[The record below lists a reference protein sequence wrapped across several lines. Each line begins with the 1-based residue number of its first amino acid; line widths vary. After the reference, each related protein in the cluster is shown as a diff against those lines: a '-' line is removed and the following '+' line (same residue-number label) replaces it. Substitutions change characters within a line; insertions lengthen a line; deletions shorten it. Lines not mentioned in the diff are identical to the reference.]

1 MVVRP
6 VAGMPR
12 DHRLFIQGDESMHLE
27 DLGLPASS
35 VFREDGVQKVRDLY
49 RKKMGDKV
57 PVSEWFWH
65 KKRRQRKK
73 EPGTLDWAG
82 EWSEGR
88 TFSETGP
95 ESKPKRS
102 HEEEDPPGAF
112 MGGIQDLVGK
122 QSSKVDAKTREAVS
136 PTRFARKYLGSSKS
150 VDINAEAANIQQCM
164 ARKEGE
170 PAGKPEYD
178 KLEKERYGE
187 KDGSAALGDDSGLTA
202 TDRKVITDVGTN
214 IIGQLRAAAAK
225 YAATGISPEML
236 LREGYCGSGGGIEH
250 TKRTQELAAHEG
262 SSFVK
267 LLEAGQGCTENIN
280 LFIRSIGSRVATAR
294 GAKKEKLLAKALE
307 IHDKMIEHGFETN
320 EDTYVSLMIAC
331 YDEAELARKVYIKM
345 REHLLAPSLKVYG
358 ALIKAHIRAHD
369 ITSAFALQR
378 KMEDEGLKPGVEIY
392 TMLIDGLVKAGR
404 YEVAWEQ
411 FWDARSFKQIQPD
424 SVMFTVMVKACR
436 KKEECERAMGVFEDM
451 KQSGQFPTD
460 ITYQELILC
469 YSTDKYFA
477 PRAFEIW
484 NQMQAEDMPMTTP
497 IARGLL
503 QACATLGDVPRLQAT
518 VRAIRLAGIPFSTQM
533 HGLCIRVFGAAMQ
546 LKGTT
551 DFERVSHLRCA
562 WHIVSA
568 VRESNKKLTADI
580 LDEVTKV
587 YAAGGFASHAIDMV
601 QQYASFGVAPTVRT
615 YETLLRMLGKGM
627 GDNARFMALYT
638 QMKEHFKAIEV
649 KEVEKKKMMEAADNS
664 LVGVEGIENNALVV
678 PDDPD
683 RCPSQMS
690 EEMLRLA
697 LDVAMNS
704 KSSRATLAV
713 LDDMYSRGVMPLPY
727 QAGRLAKVG
736 RKVVQLH
743 HMIGKLVAKNRQQMF
758 DKVSRRKKLDELEIR
773 QHELLLAK
781 DGLTTLD
788 ATPLHEARERYW
800 DYIDRKSGGKDP
812 SLPYEQY
819 RQMKKKGGDFYAKM
833 RDKPQPNFIAEKFI

>member
-1 MVVRP
+1 
-6 VAGMPR
+6 
-12 DHRLFIQGDESMHLE
+12 MHLE

-102 HEEEDPPGAF
+102 HEEEDPPGAL

-122 QSSKVDAKTREAVS
+122 QASKVDAKTREAVS
-136 PTRFARKYLGSSKS
+136 PTRFARKYLGSSQS
-150 VDINAEAANIQQCM
+150 VDINAEAADIQQCM
-164 ARKEGE
+164 GRKEGE

-250 TKRTQELAAHEG
+250 TKRTQELAAHKG

-307 IHDKMIEHGFETN
+307 VHDKMIEHGFETN

-484 NQMQAEDMPMTTP
+484 NQMQAEDMSMTTP

-503 QACATLGDVPRLQAT
+503 QACATLGD
-518 VRAIRLAGIPFSTQM
+518 
-533 HGLCIRVFGAAMQ
+533 
-546 LKGTT
+546 
-551 DFERVSHLRCA
+551 
-562 WHIVSA
+562 
-568 VRESNKKLTADI
+568 
-580 LDEVTKV
+580 V

-649 KEVEKKKMMEAADNS
+649 REIEKKKEMMGAADNS
-664 LVGVEGIENNALVV
+664 LVGVETIENNALVV

-800 DYIDRKSGGKDP
+800 DHIDRKSGGKDP

>member
-1 MVVRP
+1 
-6 VAGMPR
+6 
-12 DHRLFIQGDESMHLE
+12 
-27 DLGLPASS
+27 
-35 VFREDGVQKVRDLY
+35 
-49 RKKMGDKV
+49 MGDKV

-65 KKRRQRKK
+65 KKRRQRKR
-73 EPGTLDWAG
+73 EPGTLEWSG

-88 TFSETGP
+88 TFNEKGP

-102 HEEEDPPGAF
+102 HEEEDSPGAF
-112 MGGIQDLVGK
+112 MGGVLDLVGK
-122 QSSKVDAKTREAVS
+122 QSSKIDAKTREAVS
-136 PTRFARKYLGSSKS
+136 PTRFARKYLGNPDS
-150 VDINAEAANIQQCM
+150 VDINAEAASIQQYM
-164 ARKEGE
+164 ASRGGE
-170 PAGKPEYD
+170 KRDAPEYD
-178 KLEKERYGE
+178 KFEKEKYREEGE
-187 KDGSAALGDDSGLTA
+187 SVTEESPLTA
-202 TDRKVITDVGTN
+202 TDRKLITDVGTN

-236 LREGYCGSGGGIEH
+236 LREGYCGTGAGIEH
-250 TKRTQELAAHEG
+250 TKRTQDLAACKGTSFATLLESGEG
-262 SSFVK
+262 S
-267 LLEAGQGCTENIN
+267 TENIN
-280 LFIRSIGSRVATAR
+280 LLIRSIGSRVAAAR
-294 GAKKEKLLAKALE
+294 GRKKAKVLAKALE
-307 IHDKMIEHGFETN
+307 VHDKMIEHGFETN
-320 EDTYVSLMIAC
+320 EDTYVGPFSEM
-331 YDEAELARKVYIKM
+331 
-345 REHLLAPSLKVYG
+345 LLLLNGRVRVPSPIVRITSFASCRMSERLGPPVLFFSPLKYCGFGEVYG
-358 ALIKAHIRAHD
+358 ALIKAHVRARD
-369 ITSAFALQR
+369 VTSAFALMR
-378 KMEDEGLKPGVEIY
+378 KMEDEGLKPGVEIH

-411 FWDARSFKQIQPD
+411 FWDARSFKEVQPD
-424 SVMFTVMVKACR
+424 SVLFTVMIKACR
-436 KKEECERAMGVFEDM
+436 KKDECERAMGIFEDM

-469 YSTDKYFA
+469 YSTDKYFS

-484 NQMQAEDMPMTTP
+484 NQMQAEDMSMTIP

-518 VRAIRLAGIPFSTQM
+518 LRAIRLAGVPLTTQM
-533 HGLCIRVFGAAMQ
+533 HGLCIRVFGSAMQ

-562 WHIVSA
+562 WHIVA
-568 VRESNKKLTADI
+568 ALRESNNKLTADV
-580 LDEVTKV
+580 LDEITKV

-638 QMKEHFKAIEV
+638 QMKEHFKALDESSRT
-649 KEVEKKKMMEAADNS
+649 K
-664 LVGVEGIENNALVV
+664 GENNALVEVVDRKTHAVMVPPSGV
-678 PDDPD
+678 PDA
-683 RCPSQMS
+683 CPSQMS

-713 LDDMYSRGVMPLPY
+713 LDDMYSRGAMPLPY

-743 HMIGKLVAKNRQQMF
+743 HMVAKLVAKNRQQMF

-781 DGLTTLD
+781 EGLTTLD

-800 DYIDRKSGGKDP
+800 EHIDKRSGGKDP
-812 SLPYEQY
+812 SLPYDQY
-819 RQMKKKGGDFYAKM
+819 RQMKKKGGNFYAKM